1 MKAGRET
8 EQFNKSLSVVD
19 WFVSVH
25 HTQYAQYCVWGAAK
39 QYIPT
44 LRMQLVI
51 HTIYKRHKLTLIN
64 CWGKHAETTK
74 FSANIFTCKVSQ
86 RLQEFGTYLIP
97 HWNSIHWNEKHLNK
111 FWNSFCMFWSWP
123 DDSTIADILIMKSLY
138 FTWLGIIM
146 TYDVSHYRAFY
157 WTCNAGATM
166 LPNMYRVLYSGIS
179 IANIFTAQ
187 YFQHCKIKFSFV
199 L

>member
-1 MKAGRET
+1 MHNIVEGSCK
-8 EQFNKSLSVVD
+8 
-19 WFVSVH
+19 
-25 HTQYAQYCVWGAAK
+25 
-39 QYIPT
+39 
-44 LRMQLVI
+44 
-51 HTIYKRHKLTLIN
+51 TIYTNIENAASYTYHIYERHKLTLIN

-86 RLQEFGTYLIP
+86 RLQEVGTYLIP

-157 WTCNAGATM
+157 RTCNAGATM
-166 LPNMYRVLYSGIS
+166 LPNMYRVFVFWHFNCKLSSLLSTFS
-179 IANIFTAQ
+179 I
-187 YFQHCKIKFSFV
+187 V
-199 L
+199 R